1 MPEIKE
7 LLAIAKEAARIAQVE
22 ILKHYQSS
30 FTVEWKADQ
39 TPVTIADQKAEA
51 LIREY
56 LKQQTPLAGFI
67 GEEFGIENPEAA
79 YQWIVDPIDGTKS
92 FIHGVPLFGTL
103 IALYKKGVPL
113 VSLISLPALNSV
125 LWASKGAGTYLD
137 GQRVQLSTQHQL
149 QDALV
154 LSGTI
159 NTIENLGYGEAFKK
173 IRTQARLYRGWGDCY
188 GYYLAASGR
197 ADLMFD
203 PVVSLWDIA
212 PLPLLFQEAG
222 GVFST
227 LSGEKELFDSEGKPV
242 HSIYEG
248 YTALAGSTL
257 VQQKALSYFNP

>member
-1 MPEIKE
+1 MEGRPNSGHYRRPKSRSTDSRVFKTTNTSSW
-7 LLAIAKEAARIAQVE
+7 LYWRRIRNRKSRSSLSMDCGPHRRYQVF
-22 ILKHYQSS
+22 Y
-30 FTVEWKADQ
+30 T
-39 TPVTIADQKAEA
+39 
-51 LIREY
+51 
-56 LKQQTPLAGFI
+56 
-67 GEEFGIENPEAA
+67 
-79 YQWIVDPIDGTKS
+79 
-92 FIHGVPLFGTL
+92 GVPLFGTL

-257 VQQKALSYFNP
+257 VQQKALSYFNL